1 MTTSAPDPSDDTVPR
16 THVPVVQDPARV
28 SFGGFQ
34 GQLRLFLTA
43 LGFFTRVPIPQWVG
57 YSPEQLNAATRY
69 FPLVG
74 VFVGALVATLTVA
87 MGYVW
92 SPHLAIA
99 LGLGVSVLLTGAFH
113 EDGLADSVDAFGG
126 AFERERVL
134 EIMHDSRIGTYGAV
148 ALWLALAVTAS
159 LCLLRQ
165 ALSRLPQVLGAV
177 AAIVLATLIAVIC
190 AGIVH
195 ALYAV
200 LGDNFAR
207 GISFWRFTL
216 GSAATT
222 ALIAALALRYFYVSD
237 RWAAQV
243 QANARAQ
250 ADALQARIRPHFLF
264 NSMNLIASLLHR
276 DPAVAERA
284 VLDLSDLFRAA
295 LGAGEGDSTL
305 RDECEL
311 AERYLSIESL
321 RLGERLQVRWQ
332 RDEPL
337 PWDLPLPRLVL
348 QPLVENAVLHG
359 ISRLPEGGTIE
370 LQLVREGSEL
380 QIRVR
385 NPAPDPQAPG
395 LALARG
401 AGHAQHSIGHRLAW
415 RFGSAARMTAGWSE
429 GYYACQV
436 TVPIQ

>member
-1 MTTSAPDPSDDTVPR
+1 MSPASAPPWMPELCRLPR
-16 THVPVVQDPARV
+16 
-28 SFGGFQ
+28 
-34 GQLRLFLTA
+34 L
-43 LGFFTRVPIPQWVG
+43 
-57 YSPEQLNAATRY
+57 AA
-69 FPLVG
+69 
-74 VFVGALVATLTVA
+74 
-87 MGYVW
+87 M
-92 SPHLAIA
+92 
-99 LGLGVSVLLTGAFH
+99 LGLAELVVVVLALAP
-113 EDGLADSVDAFGG
+113 DG
-126 AFERERVL
+126 
-134 EIMHDSRIGTYGAV
+134 SRHWTVGELLSASGF

-159 LCLLRQ
+159 LCLLRN

-177 AAIVLATLIAVIC
+177 SAIALATLIAVVC

-222 ALIAALALRYFYVSD
+222 ALITALALRYFYVSD

-276 DPAVAERA
+276 DPVVAERA

-370 LQLVREGSEL
+370 LQLAREGNEL

-395 LALARG
+395 LALACG

>member
-1 MTTSAPDPSDDTVPR
+1 MAASASPPWMPELCRLPRVLAMLGLAELVVVVLALAPDGSRHWTLGEL
-16 THVPVVQDPARV
+16 ASASGFALWLSLAV
-28 SFGGFQ
+28 SACLCL
-34 GQLRLFLTA
+34 LRRA
-43 LGFFTRVPIPQWVG
+43 LSTL
-57 YSPEQLNAATRY
+57 PEVL
-69 FPLVG
+69 
-74 VFVGALVATLTVA
+74 GAL
-87 MGYVW
+87 
-92 SPHLAIA
+92 LAIA
-99 LGLGVSVLLTGAFH
+99 LSA
-113 EDGLADSVDAFGG
+113 
-126 AFERERVL
+126 
-134 EIMHDSRIGTYGAV
+134 
-148 ALWLALAVTAS
+148 
-159 LCLLRQ
+159 
-165 ALSRLPQVLGAV
+165 
-177 AAIVLATLIAVIC
+177 LIAVAC
-190 AGIVH
+190 AGVVH

-200 LGDNFAR
+200 LGDNFTR

-222 ALIAALALRYFYVSD
+222 ALITALALRYFYVSD
-237 RWAAQV
+237 RWTAQV

-305 RDECEL
+305 QAECEL

-321 RLGERLQVRWQ
+321 RLGERLQVHWQ
-332 RDEPL
+332 REEPL
-337 PWDLPLPRLVL
+337 PWDLALPRLVL

-370 LQLVREGSEL
+370 LLLACRNNEL
-380 QIRVR
+380 QITVR

-415 RFGSAARMTAGWSE
+415 RFGRAARMTAGWSE
-429 GYYACQV
+429 GYYSCQV